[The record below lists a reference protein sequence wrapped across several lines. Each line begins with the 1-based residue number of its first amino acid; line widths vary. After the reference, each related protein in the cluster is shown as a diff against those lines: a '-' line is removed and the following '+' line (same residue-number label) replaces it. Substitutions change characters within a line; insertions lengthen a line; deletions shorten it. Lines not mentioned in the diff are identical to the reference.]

1 MIPAENDIR
10 YLMYED
16 KRLKERP
23 VAENIAPTAV
33 EERAVD
39 TPFDHSDDIESMKNS
54 IDALEEAFRYLKCK
68 IKQLRSVPVQDSS
81 TIDHNDDID

>member
-1 MIPAENDIR
+1 MTPVENDIR
-10 YLMYED
+10 YLIYED

-23 VAENIAPTAV
+23 ITENIAPTAV

-54 IDALEEAFRYLKCK
+54 IDALEEALRCIKHELKQFK
-68 IKQLRSVPVQDSS
+68 ERPVQESVVSS
-81 TIDHNDDID
+81 SV